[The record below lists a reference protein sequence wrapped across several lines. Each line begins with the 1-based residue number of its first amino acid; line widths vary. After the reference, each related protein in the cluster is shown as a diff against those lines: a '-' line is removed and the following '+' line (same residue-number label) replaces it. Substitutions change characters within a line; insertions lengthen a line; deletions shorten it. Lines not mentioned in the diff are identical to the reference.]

1 MQLRG
6 FVVTALTV
14 CTLLVF
20 TACGPDF
27 AESGN
32 AVIDAEEAVELIGA
46 DGVVWVDGQAG
57 NFYQM
62 EHVEGAVNIARA
74 DITVGEPYPN
84 MVGTK
89 EQIEKV
95 LSEAGVEK
103 DSTLVMYDSNKN
115 MDAGRLWWTFAA
127 YGHPADKLKV
137 ISGGLSA
144 LTRAG
149 APLSNEKVSVSKTN
163 YSASEFDGS
172 MLATLEDVK
181 AQVDDPAEDTVVIDT
196 RTTEEWNEG
205 TIPGSVHLNFEG
217 NNFSD
222 NTYRPVDQIR
232 IRYLEE
238 EISPDQTII
247 TFCKSSI
254 RAAQTYVALY
264 NAGYRNLKI
273 YDGAWLEWSS
283 KPSLPVQKPETGGQP
298 VPTMQDGS

>member
-14 CTLLVF
+14 CTLLVV

-27 AESGN
+27 AESGE
-32 AVIDAEEAVELIGA
+32 VIIDSEEAVELIGA
-46 DGVVWVDGQAG
+46 DDVVWVDGQAG

-62 EHVEGAVNIARA
+62 EHVEGAVNITRS
-74 DITVGEPYPN
+74 DITVGEPYSN

-89 EQIEKV
+89 TQIEKV

-127 YGHPADKLKV
+127 YGHPKDKLKV
-137 ISGGLSA
+137 VSGGLSA

-149 APLSNEKVSVSKTN
+149 APLSNQKVSVSKTD
-163 YSASEFDGS
+163 YSASQFDES
-172 MLATLEDVK
+172 MIATLEDVK
-181 AQVDDPAEDTVVIDT
+181 AQVDDPSRDTVVIDT
-196 RTTEEWNEG
+196 RTIGEWNEG
-205 TIPGSVHLNFEG
+205 TIPGSVHINFVN

-222 NTYRPVDQIR
+222 NTYRPVDQIH
-232 IRYLEE
+232 ICYLEE
-238 EISPDQTII
+238 EVTPEKTVI

-264 NAGYRNLKI
+264 NAGYRNLKL